1 MKITSKEK
9 QTIFKKFGKDAKDTG
24 SVFSQIALFTSR
36 ITGLSEHLSRNK
48 KDYATQRSLQLIVGK
63 RRKLLDY
70 IKPDHVHVLIDG
82 QIVRSGGK
90 DLALELEDKG
100 YSWLAS

>member
-9 QTIFKKFGKDAKDTG
+9 ENIFKKFGKDTKDTG
-24 SVFSQIALFTSR
+24 SVFSQVALFTSR
-36 ITGLSEHLSRNK
+36 ITSLSEHLSRNK

-70 IKPDHVHVLIDG
+70 IKKKDVLKY
-82 QIVRSGGK
+82 R
-90 DLALELEDKG
+90 ELIKELK
-100 YSWLAS
+100 LRK